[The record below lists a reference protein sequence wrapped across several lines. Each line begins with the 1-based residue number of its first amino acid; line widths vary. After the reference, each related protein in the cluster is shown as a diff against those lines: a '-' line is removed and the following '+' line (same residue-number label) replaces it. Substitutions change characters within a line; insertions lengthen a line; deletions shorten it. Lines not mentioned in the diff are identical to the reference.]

1 MHNVSRRRI
10 SLLMLAPAAA
20 LMLLMAAPA
29 QADEAELSGFDANHD
44 GKITMSEV
52 MRHIRPAIQSG
63 FDAMDRNHDGVLSKD
78 DFNDVSEGMHK
89 FQQWLDELLRPFMS
103 STDRE
108 GKTQEF

>member
-1 MHNVSRRRI
+1 MQNISRRWMPTA
-10 SLLMLAPAAA
+10 MLAPAVA
-20 LMLLMAAPA
+20 LALLTAAPA
-29 QADEAELSGFDANHD
+29 QAGEAEFSGFDANND

-78 DFNDVSEGMHK
+78 DFNDVSDGMHK
-89 FQQWLDELLRPFMS
+89 FQEWLDDLLKPFVS

-108 GKTQEF
+108 GKTQAF